1 MTNQKQETKT
11 TVATAAQEHCIIRA
25 QAIVHRLEYGG
36 LIFAKGA
43 KFYIDADKAEALEKL
58 GKLKIIGA

>member
-1 MTNQKQETKT
+1 MTTQKQQKN
-11 TVATAAQEHCIIRA
+11 TVATASQEPCIVRA
-25 QAIVHRLEYGG
+25 QALVHRLEYGG

-43 KFYIDADKAEALEKL
+43 KFNITSDKAEALEKL